1 MTMSRFFAPRP
12 APSDASAIS
21 ALLAKD
27 ELARIDEK
35 RERLAKVLA
44 DVAPKRSTTVE
55 TELKRLTRR
64 RLELLAAIAKSIPR
78 SSGR

>member
-1 MTMSRFFAPRP
+1 MSRFFSARP
-12 APSDASAIS
+12 APSDAGAIS
-21 ALLAKD
+21 ALLARD

-55 TELKRLTRR
+55 TELKRLTKR
-64 RLELLAAIAKSIPR
+64 RLELLAAIAKTMPR
-78 SSGR
+78 SPGR